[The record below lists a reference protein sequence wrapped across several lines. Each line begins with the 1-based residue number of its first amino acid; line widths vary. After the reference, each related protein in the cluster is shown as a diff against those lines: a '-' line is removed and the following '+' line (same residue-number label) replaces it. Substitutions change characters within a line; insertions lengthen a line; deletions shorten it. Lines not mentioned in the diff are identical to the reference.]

1 MPLLLKKPD
10 VNQRAR
16 DEGIEVSLV
25 SLEAGS
31 DSLATLVSIG
41 PETETQSRGSKG
53 KV

>member
-1 MPLLLKKPD
+1 

-25 SLEAGS
+25 FLEAGV
-31 DSLATLVSIG
+31 DSLAGLVSIG
-41 PETETQSRGSKG
+41 PEQETQSRGRKG